1 MFNNSLSVIVN
12 YAVEKNRLE
21 FFPQLKNRMITY
33 PRLLDDDRR
42 FSIFAEIFAS
52 IMHHAPIIIF
62 SSQRVY
68 CSTVILVESI
78 LVF

>member
-1 MFNNSLSVIVN
+1 
-12 YAVEKNRLE
+12 
-21 FFPQLKNRMITY
+21 MITY
-33 PRLLDDDRR
+33 PSLLDDDRR
-42 FSIFAEIFAS
+42 FSIFAEIFSS